1 MPQTVPCSAG
11 FSPLPD
17 YLSSF
22 AADSFDLSLLPDD
35 GAVPSSPTQLMAL
48 YEANALSPPAFHD
61 PLFDF
66 KCYVKEEPL
75 GALSPCS
82 SSGCSS
88 ASSGLTYE
96 YAASSASSSCSSPS
110 GARRCPSPDLHDL
123 FNDSADDTEFRTLL
137 QESTQSRPDA
147 NLRSLLQEPPVRSSA
162 ELLGL
167 LQETSRSATTN
178 LRGLLQEPP
187 VRSSSD
193 LRALLQDTS
202 RNTAEL
208 HTLLHENLNE
218 TQSLQELLRPAS
230 VKRPAHEFE
239 TPRPAKRPANDHQL
253 LREVSLY
260 YVYLF
265 FRSEV
270 DYEYT
275 LKLIN

>member
-48 YEANALSPPAFHD
+48 YEANAPSPPTFHD

-75 GALSPCS
+75 SALSPCS

-88 ASSGLTYE
+88 ASSGLTYD
-96 YAASSASSSCSSPS
+96 YAASSASSCCSSPS

-123 FNDSADDTEFRTLL
+123 FHDSQTDTQELRNLL
-137 QESTQSRPDA
+137 QESSTQSSTTSSRDS
-147 NLRSLLQEPPVRSSA
+147 NLRSLLQEPPVRSTA
-162 ELLGL
+162 ELQGL
-167 LQETSRSATTN
+167 LQDSTIRNNNSN

-187 VRSSSD
+187 VRSTSD
-193 LRALLQDTS
+193 LRALLQDTVS
-202 RNTAEL
+202 RNSSEL
-208 HTLLHENLNE
+208 SSLLSDTLHEA
-218 TQSLQELLRPAS
+218 QSLQELLKPVGSKRSAIEFESPRPT
-230 VKRPAHEFE
+230 KRPA
-239 TPRPAKRPANDHQL
+239 TDHQL
-253 LREVSLY
+253 LREV
-260 YVYLF
+260 
-265 FRSEV
+265 R
-270 DYEYT
+270 YEIT
-275 LKLIN
+275 LIFTFLKLK

>member
-48 YEANALSPPAFHD
+48 YEANAPSPPAFHD

-75 GALSPCS
+75 SALSPCS
-82 SSGCSS
+82 SSGYSS
-88 ASSGLTYE
+88 ASSGLAYE

-110 GARRCPSPDLHDL
+110 GAQRCPSPDLHDL
-123 FNDSADDTEFRTLL
+123 FQDSQTDTSEFTKYL
-137 QESTQSRPDA
+137 QQQQQQEVTPVPRQTDT
-147 NLRSLLQEPPVRSSA
+147 NLRSLLQEPPVRSTA
-162 ELLGL
+162 ELQGL
-167 LQETSRSATTN
+167 LQETTRNSN

-193 LRALLQDTS
+193 LKALLQDTA
-202 RNTAEL
+202 RNSAEL
-208 HTLLHENLNE
+208 HLLLSDTLND
-218 TQSLQELLRPAS
+218 TQSLQELLKPSINKRSATDFESPRPT
-230 VKRPAHEFE
+230 KRPA
-239 TPRPAKRPANDHQL
+239 TDHQL
-253 LREVSLY
+253 LREVNIMHLY
-260 YVYLF
+260 LN
-265 FRSEV
+265 
-270 DYEYT
+270 
-275 LKLIN
+275 KLQ